1 MNLSEIK
8 KIKGFMPNHEGM
20 ALCRWAEKFSKLG
33 HVLEIGTYCGKSS
46 IYLSFGAKKNNKYI
60 FTIDHHKGSEEHQ
73 INQEYFDDEIYDKLN
88 ERVNT
93 FPLLIENIN
102 KLKIKNIVP
111 IIGSSIDVSSC
122 WKSKISMLFIDGGHS
137 FESANS
143 DYDCWESKIV
153 NGGCLVIH
161 DIFETPDEG
170 GQAPYEI
177 YQKAL
182 QNNYKIYERVDTII
196 CLIKG

>member
-1 MNLSEIK
+1 M

-88 ERVNT
+88 ERVDT

-102 KLKIKNIVP
+102 KLKINNIVP
-111 IIGSSIDVSSC
+111 IIGSSTKVSTC

-143 DYDCWESKIV
+143 DYECWESKII

-161 DIFETPDEG
+161 DIFENPNEG

-182 QNNYKIYERVDTII
+182 KNNYTIFERVDTTI

>member
-20 ALCRWAEKFSKLG
+20 ALCKWAEKFSKLG

-88 ERVNT
+88 ERVDT

-102 KLKIKNIVP
+102 KLKINNIVP
-111 IIGSSIDVSSC
+111 IIGSSKEVSSC

-143 DYDCWESKIV
+143 DYECWESKII

-161 DIFETPDEG
+161 DIFENPNEG

-177 YQKAL
+177 
-182 QNNYKIYERVDTII
+182 
-196 CLIKG
+196 CLLYTSPSPRDFG

>member
-20 ALCRWAEKFSKLG
+20 ALYRWAEKFSKLG

-93 FPLLIENIN
+93 FPLLVENIN

-111 IIGSSIDVSSC
+111 IIGSSIEVSSC

-182 QNNYKIYERVDTII
+182 KNNYTIFERVDTTI

>member
-20 ALCRWAEKFSKLG
+20 ALCKWAEKFSKLG
-33 HVLEIGTYCGKSS
+33 HILEIGTYCGKSS
-46 IYLSFGAKKNNKYI
+46 IYLSFGANKNNQYV

-73 INQEYFDDEIYDKLN
+73 INQEYFDDEIYDMLN

-93 FPLLIENIN
+93 FPLLVENIN
-102 KLKIKNIVP
+102 KLRIKNIVP
-111 IIGSSIDVSSC
+111 IIGESIEVSSF

-143 DYDCWESKIV
+143 DYECWESKIV

-161 DIFETPDEG
+161 DIFENPDEG

-182 QNNYKIYERVDTII
+182 KNNYTIYERVDTTV

>member
-8 KIKGFMPNHEGM
+8 KVKGFMPNHEGM
-20 ALCRWAEKFSKLG
+20 ALCKWAEKFSKLG

-88 ERVNT
+88 ERVDT

-102 KLKIKNIVP
+102 KLKINNIVP
-111 IIGSSIDVSSC
+111 IIGSSKEVSSC

-143 DYDCWESKIV
+143 DYECWESKII

-161 DIFETPDEG
+161 DIFENPNEG

-182 QNNYKIYERVDTII
+182 KNNYTIFERVDTTI

>member
-20 ALCRWAEKFSKLG
+20 ALCKWAEKFSKLG
-33 HVLEIGTYCGKSS
+33 HILEIGTYCGKSS
-46 IYLSFGAKKNNKYI
+46 IYLSFGANKNNQYV

-73 INQEYFDDEIYDKLN
+73 INQEYFDDEIYDNLN

-93 FPLLIENIN
+93 FPLLVENIN

-111 IIGSSIDVSSC
+111 IIGSSKEVSSC

-143 DYDCWESKIV
+143 DYECWESKII

-161 DIFETPDEG
+161 DIFENPNEG

-182 QNNYKIYERVDTII
+182 KNNYTIFERVDTTI

>member
-1 MNLSEIK
+1 MNLSEIN

-20 ALCRWAEKFSKLG
+20 ALCKWAEKFSKLG

-88 ERVNT
+88 ERVDT

-102 KLKIKNIVP
+102 KLKINNIVP
-111 IIGSSIDVSSC
+111 IIGSSKEVSSC

-143 DYDCWESKIV
+143 DYECWESKII

-161 DIFETPDEG
+161 DIFENPNEG

-182 QNNYKIYERVDTII
+182 KNNYTIFERVDTTI

>member
-1 MNLSEIK
+1 MNLNEIK

-20 ALCRWAEKFSKLG
+20 ALLKWAEEFSNLG

-46 IYLSFGAKKNNKYI
+46 IYLSFGAKKNNKYVY
-60 FTIDHHKGSEEHQ
+60 TIDHHKGSEEHQ
-73 INQEYFDDEIYDKLN
+73 LNEEYFDNEIYDNVNK
-88 ERVNT
+88 RVNT

-102 KLKIKNIVP
+102 KFKIKNIVP
-111 IIGSSIDVSSC
+111 IIGSSIEISSN
-122 WKSKISMLFIDGGHS
+122 WQSKISMLFIDGGHS
-137 FESANS
+137 FESANN
-143 DYDCWESKIV
+143 DFKYWESKIV

-161 DIFETPDEG
+161 DIFENPNDG

-182 QNNYKIYERVDTII
+182 RNNYRIYERIDTTI

>member
-20 ALCRWAEKFSKLG
+20 ALCKWAEKFSKLG
-33 HVLEIGTYCGKSS
+33 HILEIGTYCGKSS
-46 IYLSFGAKKNNKYI
+46 IYLSFGANKNNQYV

-73 INQEYFDDEIYDKLN
+73 INQEYFDDEIYDMLN
-88 ERVNT
+88 DRVNT
-93 FPLLIENIN
+93 FPLLVKNIN
-102 KLKIKNIVP
+102 KLRIKNIVP
-111 IIGSSIDVSSC
+111 IIGESIEVSSF

-143 DYDCWESKIV
+143 DYECWESKIV

-161 DIFETPDEG
+161 DIFENPDEG

-182 QNNYKIYERVDTII
+182 KNNYTIYERVDTTV